1 MKIGALRV
9 ELLVPGANSLKD
21 KRRAVKGLKDRIR
34 HRFNVSV
41 AEVDHQDLQ
50 RRSAL
55 AVAAAGADGPYVRK
69 VLEEVLRH
77 VRRDANVQVAS
88 YEIEMLC

>member
-1 MKIGALRV
+1 MTIGALRV
-9 ELLVPGANSLKD
+9 ELLVPDANSLKD

-41 AEVDHQDLQ
+41 AEVDHQDLH

-55 AVAAAGADGPYVRK
+55 AVAAAGTDGPYVLK
-69 VLEEVLRH
+69 VLEEVLKL
-77 VRRDANVQVAS
+77 VRRDASVQVGS
-88 YEIEMLC
+88 HEIETLC